1 MKMTATL
8 FTGITGLAASMLIG
22 FATPAMADDGGRGLE
37 LAKERKAR
45 DTGWGDSQANMTMIL
60 RNAQGEES
68 KREMRLKNLEVLD
81 DGDKGL
87 TIFDEPRD
95 VSGTAFLSFSH
106 IAKPDD
112 QWLYLPALKRVKR
125 ISSRNKS
132 GPFMGSEFAYE
143 DMGSFEPEKYEFEY
157 LRDEPC
163 ATDLTCHVIES
174 DPIDKYSGY
183 TRQITWLDTEHLRPV
198 KTEYYDRKN
207 SLLKTL
213 NMTGWH
219 QYKDQYWR
227 ASRMEMQ
234 NHQNGKST
242 LIITHDIRFDTGL
255 TDADFNKASL
265 KRAR

>member
-1 MKMTATL
+1 MKLITTL
-8 FTGITGLAASMLIG
+8 FSALI
-22 FATPAMADDGGRGLE
+22 FVAPVAMADDGGRGLE
-37 LAKERKAR
+37 IAKDRKAR
-45 DTGWGDSQANMTMIL
+45 DTGWGTSEAEMTMIL
-60 RNAQGEES
+60 RNSQGEES
-68 KREMRLKNLEVLD
+68 QRKMRLKNLEVLD

-87 TIFDEPRD
+87 TIFDEPKD

-106 IAKPDD
+106 IDKPDN

-143 DMGSFEPEKYEFEY
+143 DMGSFEPEKYEFTY

-163 ATDLTCHVIES
+163 AESMTCHVIES
-174 DPIDKYSGY
+174 DPTDKFSGY

-207 SLLKTL
+207 TLLKTL
-213 NMTGWH
+213 TMSEWKV
-219 QYKDQYWR
+219 YKEQYWR
-227 ASRMEMQ
+227 ADRLEMK

-242 LIITHDIRFDTGL
+242 TLLSHNITFDTEL
-255 TDADFNKASL
+255 TDADFSQAAL

>member
-1 MKMTATL
+1 MKLMTSL
-8 FTGITGLAASMLIG
+8 LAAAVLLANPV
-22 FATPAMADDGGRGLE
+22 FADDGGRGLE
-37 LAKERKAR
+37 IAKDRKAR
-45 DTGWGDSQANMTMIL
+45 DTGWGDSQAEMTMIL
-60 RNAQGEES
+60 RNAHGEES
-68 KREMRLKNLEVLD
+68 ERKMRLKNFEVTD

-87 TIFDEPRD
+87 TIFDEPKD

-125 ISSRNKS
+125 IASRNKS

-143 DMGSFEPEKYEFEY
+143 DMGSFEPEKYQFTF

-163 ATDLTCHVIES
+163 VTDMTCHVIES
-174 DPIDKYSGY
+174 TPLDEFSGY

-207 SLLKTL
+207 ELLKTL
-213 NMTGWH
+213 EMSEWH
-219 QYKDQYWR
+219 LYKEQYWR
-227 ASRMEMQ
+227 AAVLKMQ
-234 NHQNGKST
+234 NHQSGKST
-242 LIITHDIRFDTGL
+242 VIITHKMEFDTGL
-255 TDADFNKASL
+255 TDADFTEASL

>member
-1 MKMTATL
+1 MKRLTTLATAVSL
-8 FTGITGLAASMLIG
+8 S
-22 FATPAMADDGGRGLE
+22 FALGAPIVMADDGGRGLE

-45 DTGWGDSQANMTMIL
+45 DTGWGTSEAEMTMIL
-60 RNAQGEES
+60 RNSQGQES
-68 KREMRLKNLEVLD
+68 QRKMRLKNLEVLD

-87 TIFDEPRD
+87 TIFDEPKD

-106 IAKPDD
+106 IDKPDD

-143 DMGSFEPEKYEFEY
+143 DMGSFEPEKYEFTY

-163 ATDLTCHVIES
+163 AGEWTCHVIES
-174 DPIDKYSGY
+174 DPVDKFSGY

-207 SLLKTL
+207 TLLKTL
-213 NMTGWH
+213 TMSDWQ
-219 QYKDQYWR
+219 QYKDQFWR
-227 ASRMEMQ
+227 ADVLQME

-242 LIITHDIRFDTGL
+242 TILTQNITFDTEL
-255 TDADFNKASL
+255 SDAYFNQAAL

>member
-1 MKMTATL
+1 MKLMMTL
-8 FTGITGLAASMLIG
+8 LAGAVLM
-22 FATPAMADDGGRGLE
+22 TQPAFADDDGRGLE
-37 LAKERKAR
+37 ISKDRKTR

-68 KREMRLKNLEVLD
+68 KRKMRLKNFEILD

-87 TIFDEPRD
+87 TIFDEPKD
-95 VSGTAFLSFSH
+95 VSGTTFLSFSH
-106 IAKPDD
+106 IETADD

-143 DMGSFEPEKYEFEY
+143 DMGSFEPEKYEFTY

-163 ATDLTCHVIES
+163 AQDLTCHVIES
-174 DPIDKYSGY
+174 DPVDQFSGY

-213 NMTGWH
+213 TMSEWH
-219 QYKDQYWR
+219 EYKDKYWR
-227 ASRMEMQ
+227 AALMTMQ

-242 LIITHDIRFDTGL
+242 TIITHEITFDNGL
-255 TDADFNKASL
+255 KDSDFSKAAL